1 MQKFKSVEELVNQ
14 LKPEKPVYCIR
25 KNSIKYA
32 VKFFLNKFPGKILYA
47 VKTNPHPEVIKTI
60 IESGVK
66 QFDVASIE
74 EIKNIRT
81 FSNTAKC
88 SFMHTVKSRESIK
101 EAYFNYG
108 VKTFSL
114 DTKDELIKIIES
126 TNNAKDLELFVRVAV
141 SNEHAEIDLSKKF
154 GALTSE
160 AIGLL
165 RLVKQHAKKI
175 GLSFHVGSQCMHPIS
190 YSKGINEIGNIIKKT
205 KIIPDYIN
213 VGGGFPTIY
222 PDLIPQSLDNYFNEI
237 NKSLENLK
245 LEKLPEIICEPGRA
259 IVAESGSTIVR
270 VAVSNEHAEID
281 LSKKFGALTSEAIG
295 LLRLVKQ
302 HAKKVGLSFHV
313 GSQCMHP
320 ISYSKGISE
329 IGNIIKKTKIIPDYI
344 NVGGGFPTIYP
355 DLIPQSLDNYF
366 NEINKSLENLK
377 LEKLPEI
384 ICEPGRAIVAE
395 SGSTVVRVNLRKKQ
409 KLYINDGTYG
419 TLFDA
424 GTPNIV
430 FPSRMIK
437 ENSNKIISK
446 KLTAFDF
453 FGPTCDSMDYM
464 KGPFLLPNNIKEN
477 DYVELGQLGAYGLTF
492 RTQFN
497 GYYSN
502 EIYEVEDNPIMTMYD
517 KDINKANMVA

>member
-1 MQKFKSVEELVNQ
+1 LEALKMQKFKSVEEIVNQ

-25 KNSIKYA
+25 KNSIESA
-32 VKFFLNKFPGKILYA
+32 VKVFKKNFSGTVLYA

-60 IESGVK
+60 IDSGID

-74 EIKNIRT
+74 EIKSIRN
-81 FSNTAKC
+81 FSHNAKC
-88 SFMHTVKSRESIK
+88 SYMHTVKSRESIK
-101 EAYFNYG
+101 EAYFNYN

-160 AIGLL
+160 AIGLT
-165 RLVKQHAKKI
+165 RLAKQHAKKI

-190 YSKGINEIGNIIKKT
+190 YAKGITEIGNIIKKT
-205 KIIPDYIN
+205 KIVPDYIN
-213 VGGGFPTIY
+213 IGGGFPTIY
-222 PDLIPQSLDNYFNEI
+222 PDLIPQSLNNYFNEI
-237 NKSLENLK
+237 KKSLENLK
-245 LEKLPEIICEPGRA
+245 LDTLPKIICEPGRA
-259 IVAESGSTIVR
+259 LVAESGSTI
-270 VAVSNEHAEID
+270 
-281 LSKKFGALTSEAIG
+281 
-295 LLRLVKQ
+295 
-302 HAKKVGLSFHV
+302 
-313 GSQCMHP
+313 
-320 ISYSKGISE
+320 
-329 IGNIIKKTKIIPDYI
+329 
-344 NVGGGFPTIYP
+344 
-355 DLIPQSLDNYF
+355 
-366 NEINKSLENLK
+366 
-377 LEKLPEI
+377 
-384 ICEPGRAIVAE
+384 
-395 SGSTVVRVNLRKKQ
+395 VRVNLRKKQ

-419 TLFDA
+419 SLFDA

-430 FPSRMIK
+430 YPSKMIK

-477 DYVELGQLGAYGLTF
+477 DYIELGQLGAYGLTF

-497 GYYSN
+497 GYYSD
-502 EIYEVEDNPIMTMYD
+502 EIYEVEDKPIMTMYD
-517 KDINKANMVA
+517 KDSNKANMVA